1 MYNLALKSNK
11 NGRNQ
16 LLKKERS
23 GWHLTLGEGDP
34 ATRLNQLADVLRNA
48 GLVGAWRNGQLAV
61 RGELGVQIG
70 TIERGAVRLL
80 GIDTFSVHFVGQS
93 GDGRYWVQ
101 QRALNTSINRTI
113 PASGTH

>member
-1 MYNLALKSNK
+1 MHNLTLQNSKI
-11 NGRNQ
+11 GRSQ
-16 LLKKERS
+16 LLKEERS
-23 GWHLTLGEGDP
+23 GWHLTLGESDP
-34 ATRLNQLADVLRNA
+34 ATRLNELADVLRNA

-61 RGELGVQIG
+61 RGESRIQVG

-80 GIDTFSVHFVGQS
+80 GIDTFAVHLVGQS

-113 PASGTH
+113 PASGTY